1 MMQYC
6 KYIQWMSSSSYKTF
20 PISTLSIFV
29 LLLSST
35 HGYPQGSS
43 RNDTESNVTI
53 TTEDSFNTTLTTL
66 PSQTS
71 SENILSPSTSEIG
84 ASTNATTTPESS
96 QETSFPPSTLSSS
109 FVSNRTTV
117 ESSSTETSPATEE
130 GFSYTD
136 PSVKE
141 NSTTLSTKDTTA
153 TSVEGGEN
161 DSTTTITFPNTSTHV
176 NNTNSTPD
184 STTNT
189 LITDRNETY
198 TRLEVGHEELLS
210 TTPSSIFTTSTE
222 HELVSNSFESSSS
235 SSLSFSTPVADIATS
250 SAAEPSTLPPEP
262 SPSTP
267 SNYLHTGNDDSLVTS
282 TTEELVTLIETSTH
296 TSSSTHSVPP
306 SSILTTNFGPI
317 QSTNSPELTTS
328 THSVTST
335 SLVTSTLGLIES
347 TNSPDSSSI
356 VTTTIARAD
365 EPSSTTILIHGSSQ
379 EEDAEELDVKDSTPY
394 IVEEPIKT
402 SKSPLLIQHDKGD
415 GSVKSGMNNNQSN
428 VMVKMEEKLDDL
440 QYQIYALCGS
450 FGVISLLLI
459 ILLFALAYSM
469 SKLKDQVSSTRH
481 VPYIPDNRTGDQI
494 HAYDNSAF
502 STGHEMQERR
512 RSNLDKE
519 PVPKPG
525 YGIHNGNNPYEKND
539 TKPKSDRHKMENIPL
554 DTLRENEA
562 DLSQNKKPNTTDR
575 DSKST
580 LMRYEDGVIP
590 CNNDST
596 PPNGSMGRRPS

>member
-71 SENILSPSTSEIG
+71 SENILSPSTSGIG

-117 ESSSTETSPATEE
+117 ESSSTETSTATEE

-136 PSVKE
+136 PFVKE
-141 NSTTLSTKDTTA
+141 NVTTLSTKDTTA

-161 DSTTTITFPNTSTHV
+161 DSTTTITFPNTSTHI
-176 NNTNSTPD
+176 NNTNSTPN

-235 SSLSFSTPVADIATS
+235 SSLSFSTPVADTTTS

-317 QSTNSPELTTS
+317 PSTNSPELTTS

-347 TNSPDSSSI
+347 TNSPDSSSL

-365 EPSSTTILIHGSSQ
+365 EQSSTTILIHGSSQ
-379 EEDAEELDVKDSTPY
+379 EEDAEELDVKESTPY
-394 IVEEPIKT
+394 FVEEPIKT
-402 SKSPLLIQHDKGD
+402 SKSPLLIQHDKAD

-481 VPYIPDNRTGDQI
+481 VPYIPDNRT
-494 HAYDNSAF
+494 AF

-554 DTLRENEA
+554 DTLSGEIA
-562 DLSQNKKPNTTDR
+562 SD
-575 DSKST
+575 
-580 LMRYEDGVIP
+580 I
-590 CNNDST
+590 
-596 PPNGSMGRRPS
+596 

>member
-71 SENILSPSTSEIG
+71 SENILSPSTSGIG

-117 ESSSTETSPATEE
+117 ESSSTETSTATEE

-136 PSVKE
+136 PFVKE
-141 NSTTLSTKDTTA
+141 NVTTLSTKDTTA

-161 DSTTTITFPNTSTHV
+161 DSTTTITFPNTSTHI
-176 NNTNSTPD
+176 NNTNSTPN

-198 TRLEVGHEELLS
+198 TRLE
-210 TTPSSIFTTSTE
+210 
-222 HELVSNSFESSSS
+222 
-235 SSLSFSTPVADIATS
+235 
-250 SAAEPSTLPPEP
+250 
-262 SPSTP
+262 
-267 SNYLHTGNDDSLVTS
+267 
-282 TTEELVTLIETSTH
+282 
-296 TSSSTHSVPP
+296 
-306 SSILTTNFGPI
+306 
-317 QSTNSPELTTS
+317 
-328 THSVTST
+328 
-335 SLVTSTLGLIES
+335 
-347 TNSPDSSSI
+347 
-356 VTTTIARAD
+356 
-365 EPSSTTILIHGSSQ
+365 
-379 EEDAEELDVKDSTPY
+379 
-394 IVEEPIKT
+394 
-402 SKSPLLIQHDKGD
+402 
-415 GSVKSGMNNNQSN
+415 
-428 VMVKMEEKLDDL
+428 MEEKLDDL

-481 VPYIPDNRTGDQI
+481 VPYIPDNRT
-494 HAYDNSAF
+494 AF

-554 DTLRENEA
+554 DTLSGEIA
-562 DLSQNKKPNTTDR
+562 SD
-575 DSKST
+575 
-580 LMRYEDGVIP
+580 I
-590 CNNDST
+590 
-596 PPNGSMGRRPS
+596 

>member
-481 VPYIPDNRTGDQI
+481 VPYIPDNRTDVYTGDQI

-554 DTLRENEA
+554 DTLRGLYTDESKNDTEEA
-562 DLSQNKKPNTTDR
+562 
-575 DSKST
+575 
-580 LMRYEDGVIP
+580 
-590 CNNDST
+590 NNSIIT
-596 PPNGSMGRRPS
+596 SL